1 MKITPQFSLNLSV
14 ILGFTLI
21 VLLMI
26 SLTLVGL
33 LRIAEINRHM
43 EKIVTNNNVKTDLVH
58 TMKDSLRERTII
70 THLVSLLKDPF
81 AQNEEY

>member
-1 MKITPQFSLNLSV
+1 MKITPQISLNLSV
-14 ILGFTLI
+14 IVGFALI

-43 EKIVTNNNVKTDLVH
+43 EEIVSSNNVKTDLVH
-58 TMKDSLRERTII
+58 ARKTACASAPLSRTW
-70 THLVSLLKDPF
+70 F
-81 AQNEEY
+81 RC